1 MEIINTDFGK
11 RRVRFFRRSAL
22 YWIYRNIYLIKS
34 FFYLCSDEPYNR
46 RNRNLRNLAATCTG
60 LKSFVYQSYVP
71 DYLELGIMFK
81 ESSER
86 KEQEVYV
93 KFLEQVNWR
102 INKLRL
108 VVTISTDLAERTF
121 EEAVRLDVDA
131 DSLPLIRTL
140 EVAYLVLDFPN
151 FTVYCFISVE
161 MQSQ

>member
-1 MEIINTDFGK
+1 
-11 RRVRFFRRSAL
+11 
-22 YWIYRNIYLIKS
+22 
-34 FFYLCSDEPYNR
+34 
-46 RNRNLRNLAATCTG
+46 
-60 LKSFVYQSYVP
+60 
-71 DYLELGIMFK
+71 MFK

-86 KEQEVYV
+86 KEQVYV